1 MPKMDILKAP
11 IHQQTR
17 ETKLSFDDTSV
28 AFANQSD
35 WQLKKTY
42 FIFAAMNRNW
52 LVKIGTFFIKLF
64 LMLKFPIKGAIK
76 NTIFEHF
83 CGGETI
89 EGCTHTIQQLDKAH
103 IGTIL
108 DYSVEGEDSE
118 QSFDETVKEILRT
131 IEKAAQM
138 PAIPFSVFKVTGIAS
153 TELLEKAQSTQGLN
167 ETETAA
173 FARVRE
179 RMDLLCKAAYEHH
192 VRIFVDAEE
201 TWIQDT
207 IDRLTY
213 EMMERYNRKECIVW
227 NTYQMYRVE
236 SYANLVQATETAVAK
251 GYELGVKLVRGAY
264 MEKERQRA
272 HEMEY
277 ADPIHATK
285 EATDQAYN
293 QAVLYFLENRNVI
306 SICLGTHNE
315 YSCLLMAEKM
325 KEAGIPVNDAH
336 IWFAQL
342 LGMSDNISFNL
353 AHSGYNVAKYVPY
366 GPVEAVMPYL
376 FRRAEENTSVAG
388 QASREFTL
396 LKKEARRRK
405 RAVRQQL
412 CKSKKTAQQA

>member
-1 MPKMDILKAP
+1 
-11 IHQQTR
+11 
-17 ETKLSFDDTSV
+17 
-28 AFANQSD
+28 
-35 WQLKKTY
+35 
-42 FIFAAMNRNW
+42 MNRNW